1 MWELILGPIFKIIDK
16 IVPDPQEAAR
26 QKQSVLELQQ
36 RGELVELE
44 TRYKA
49 IIAEATST
57 DPWTSRARPSFMYV
71 FYAVI
76 LVLGI
81 IAPIMGMLNP
91 ETMSVFYTNVAA
103 GFKAIPGEMWT
114 TFTIGYVGYSM
125 SRSYEKGKGVAK

>member
-1 MWELILGPIFKIIDK
+1 MWELILAPIFKIIDK
-16 IVPDPQEAAR
+16 VVPDPAEAGR
-26 QKQSVLELQQ
+26 QKQAVLELQAK
-36 RGELVELE
+36 GEFTELE

-49 IIAEATST
+49 IIAEASST

-76 LVLGI
+76 LTMGVVAPILGI
-81 IAPIMGMLNP
+81 FNP
-91 ETMSVFYTNVAA
+91 EAMAVFYTNVAT

>member
-1 MWELILGPIFKIIDK
+1 MWELILAPIFKIIDK
-16 IVPDPQEAAR
+16 VVPDPMEAAR
-26 QKQSVLELQQ
+26 QKQAVLELQQ
-36 RGELVELE
+36 KGELLELE
-44 TRYKA
+44 TRYRA

-76 LVLGI
+76 LVLGV
-81 IAPIMGMLNP
+81 IAPILGILNP
-91 ETMSVFYTNVAA
+91 EAMSIFYTNVAA

-114 TFTIGYVGYSM
+114 TFTIGYVGYSV